1 MTNLLPITFI
11 LLCFLNCISSLPNV
25 YFLPGFSGN
34 FLSAKVNSTD
44 FLPLHCQNVALPIN
58 ESFIIYPNATLNRRC
73 LSDLLY
79 LNFDPSDSSFRA
91 PEGVTIETPFFGREI
106 GLRSN
111 YYSFFKQLESWG
123 YEVGKTLFG
132 IPYDFR
138 FGSDRALRQIGFTDS
153 LKQLIERNYRLNGG
167 KAILI
172 GHSNGGPTIYAFLQS
187 MPRAWKEKYMGG
199 MITLSGNLLGQM
211 NAFISFFATESP
223 NEVLLQRT
231 VTTWEATYTSTPW
244 GNYHGLDEVKDFIVT
259 YSGDAEKEA
268 HYSPHLEDMQRLFT
282 SVSHSDWSEILGAVY
297 PSMDR
302 SNAPEAVD
310 VYCLYGS
317 ALETDYAYV
326 FDKSITDNAPIETL
340 RMEGDGNQE
349 IIDNEFCNTWKDAV
363 INKEKKSFESIAF
376 PGVDH
381 MQMYTD
387 DNVLQEVQRI
397 LQLY

>member
-1 MTNLLPITFI
+1 MKNLLPITFI

-25 YFLPGFSGN
+25 YFLPGYSGN

-302 SNAPEAVD
+302 SNAPE
-310 VYCLYGS
+310 
-317 ALETDYAYV
+317 
-326 FDKSITDNAPIETL
+326 
-340 RMEGDGNQE
+340 
-349 IIDNEFCNTWKDAV
+349 
-363 INKEKKSFESIAF
+363 
-376 PGVDH
+376 
-381 MQMYTD
+381 
-387 DNVLQEVQRI
+387 
-397 LQLY
+397 